1 MTTAPS
7 DPASAI
13 RRAHD
18 AFQITFPS
26 DASLPQDAEW
36 CEATVKGERRRFRF
50 HDYDAIYDVP
60 GLYEALFY
68 RRLKCASPRRVVGL
82 LGTVL
87 QDNRLDPGD
96 LRVLDVGAG
105 NGIVGERL
113 RELDADR
120 VVGVDIIPEAR
131 EAALRDRP
139 RVYDDYLVAD
149 LTALTDSQRSSLE
162 SASLN
167 ALTVVAAL
175 GFNDI
180 PPEAFGVAYNLIETG
195 GSGGWLA
202 FNVKE
207 DFLEGGDDTG
217 FAKLI
222 RAMDER
228 NLIQI
233 NAYQRY
239 PHRLNTAGEW
249 LHYVAIIAKKRAD
262 LPSSMIG

>member
-13 RRAHD
+13 RRASD
-18 AFQITFPS
+18 AFDISFPTTEEL
-26 DASLPQDAEW
+26 AQDAEW

-50 HDYDAIYDVP
+50 HDYDAIYQVP

-68 RRLKCASPRRVVGL
+68 KRLKCASPRRVVGL
-82 LGTVL
+82 LGTVM
-87 QDNRLDPGD
+87 QDNWLDAGD

-113 RELDADR
+113 RELGSDR

-131 EAALRDRP
+131 ESALRDRP
-139 RVYDDYLVAD
+139 RVYDEYHVAD
-149 LTALTDSQRSSLE
+149 LTDLKPDQKKALEDE
-162 SASLN
+162 SFN
-167 ALTVVAAL
+167 GLTVVAAL

-180 PPEAFGVAYNLIETG
+180 PPMAFAQAYNLVED
-195 GSGGWLA
+195 GGWLA

-217 FAKLI
+217 FARLI
-222 RAMDER
+222 RSMDDQ

-239 PHRLNTAGEW
+239 PHRKNTAGDW
-249 LHYVAIIAKKRAD
+249 LYYVAIVARKRRD
-262 LPSSMIG
+262 LDLASLED

>member
-7 DPASAI
+7 DPAPAI

-18 AFQITFPS
+18 AFHITFPS
-26 DASLPQDAEW
+26 EEELAQDAEW
-36 CEATVKGERRRFRF
+36 CEATVLGERRRFRF
-50 HDYDAIYDVP
+50 HDYDAIYRVP

-68 RRLKCASPRRVVGL
+68 KRLKCASPRRVVGL
-82 LGTVL
+82 LRTVL
-87 QDNRLDPGD
+87 ADNGVEVDD

-113 RELDADR
+113 RELGADR
-120 VVGVDIIPEAR
+120 VVGADIIPEAR
-131 EAALRDRP
+131 EAAQRDRP

-149 LTALTDSQRSSLE
+149 LTDLTSDQRAELE
-162 SASLN
+162 SESFS
-167 ALTVVAAL
+167 ALAIVAAL

-180 PPEAFGVAYNLIETG
+180 PPAAFARAYNLLED
-195 GSGGWLA
+195 GGWLA

-217 FAKLI
+217 FARLI
-222 RAMDER
+222 RAMDDK

-233 NAYQRY
+233 HAYQRY
-239 PHRLNTAGEW
+239 PHRLNTAGQW
-249 LHYVAIIAKKRAD
+249 LHYVAIVAKKRRD
-262 LPSSMIG
+262 LPAEMIGG

>member
-36 CEATVKGERRRFRF
+36 CEATVVGERRRFRF

-96 LRVLDVGAG
+96 LRVVDVGAG

-113 RELDADR
+113 RELGADR

-139 RVYDDYLVAD
+139 RVYDEYVVAD
-149 LTALTDSQRSSLE
+149 LTSLNGDQREALE
-162 SASLN
+162 SESFN
-167 ALTVVAAL
+167 ALTIVAAL

-180 PPEAFGVAYNLIETG
+180 PPEAFAVAYNLVEK
-195 GSGGWLA
+195 GGWLA

-217 FAKLI
+217 FARLI

-239 PHRLNTAGEW
+239 PHRLSTAGEW
-249 LHYVAIIAKKRAD
+249 LHYVAIVAKKRAD
-262 LPSSMIG
+262 IPASMLEG

>member
-7 DPASAI
+7 EPAPAL
-13 RRAHD
+13 RRAQD
-18 AFQITFPS
+18 AFQITFPTGNELS
-26 DASLPQDAEW
+26 QDAEW
-36 CEATVKGERRRFRF
+36 CEATVKGERRKFRF
-50 HDYDAIYDVP
+50 HDYEAIYQVP

-68 RRLKCASPRRVVGL
+68 KRLKCASPRRVVGL
-82 LGTVL
+82 LGSVL
-87 QDNRLDPGD
+87 QDNHIDPSVI
-96 LRVLDVGAG
+96 RVLDVGAG

-113 RELDADR
+113 CEMGADR
-120 VVGVDIIPEAR
+120 VVGADIIPEAR

-149 LTALTDSQRSSLE
+149 LTALTQEQRKSFEEE
-162 SASLN
+162 SFN
-167 ALTVVAAL
+167 AMTVVAAL

-180 PPEAFGVAYNLIETG
+180 PPAAFAEAYNLVEN
-195 GSGGWLA
+195 GGWLA

-217 FAKLI
+217 FARLI
-222 RAMDER
+222 RSMDDK

-249 LHYVAIIAKKRAD
+249 LYYVAIIAKKRGE
-262 LPSSMIG
+262 LPSDMIDA

>member
-7 DPASAI
+7 DPASAM
-13 RRAHD
+13 RRAAD
-18 AFQITFPS
+18 AFAITFPS
-26 DASLPQDAEW
+26 GEDLTQDAEW
-36 CEATVKGERRRFRF
+36 CEATVRGERRRFRF
-50 HDYDAIYDVP
+50 HDYDAIYNVP

-68 RRLKCASPRRVVGL
+68 RKLKCASPRRVVGL

-87 QDNRLDPGD
+87 QDNHLDAGD
-96 LRVLDVGAG
+96 LRVIDVGAG

-113 RELDADR
+113 RELGVDR
-120 VVGVDIIPEAR
+120 VAGVDIIPEAR

-139 RVYDDYLVAD
+139 RVYDEYLVAD
-149 LTALTDSQRSSLE
+149 LTDLKKDQWAALEGE
-162 SASLN
+162 SFN
-167 ALTVVAAL
+167 ALTIVAAL

-180 PPEAFGVAYNLIETG
+180 PPRAFAEAYNLVET
-195 GSGGWLA
+195 GGWLA

-222 RAMDER
+222 RALDDR

-239 PHRLNTAGEW
+239 PHRLNTAGQW
-249 LHYVAIIAKKRAD
+249 LHYVAIVAKKRGD
-262 LPSSMIG
+262 ITPDMLTG

>member
-50 HDYDAIYDVP
+50 HDYDAIYSVP

-82 LGTVL
+82 LSTVL

-113 RELDADR
+113 RDSEVDR
-120 VVGVDIIPEAR
+120 VIGVDIIPEAR

-139 RVYDDYLVAD
+139 RVYDEYFVAD
-149 LTALTDSQRSSLE
+149 LTALTDAQRTSLE
-162 SASLN
+162 SESLN

-180 PPEAFGVAYNLIETG
+180 PPEAFAVAYNLIEQ
-195 GSGGWLA
+195 GGWLA

-222 RAMDER
+222 RAMDDR

-239 PHRLNTAGEW
+239 PHRLNTAGDW
-249 LHYVAIIAKKRAD
+249 LYYVAIIAKKRGDIPA
-262 LPSSMIG
+262 SMLGA